1 MHPLVTPKIHI
12 KSTLSSKIFMI
23 AKNKKV
29 TFYKAAD
36 FRVAPANIYLFKVSL
51 ETIEKGK
58 KYVQS

>member
-29 TFYKAAD
+29 TFYKVAD
-36 FRVAPANIYLFKVSL
+36 FRAAPANIYLFKVS
-51 ETIEKGK
+51 IRNNRKR
-58 KYVQS
+58 